1 MDFLALIQQ
10 IGFEDA
16 ELVAETG
23 FNSSPKTKGVL
34 IRAKKPAELDQK
46 TVKPFKDSLS
56 EYSAFSKKLRT
67 QESTMEDLLKKAY
80 ELGAEKAKII
90 GTETIVVE
98 EWVRWKC
105 LYGCPLHGKD
115 AYHPPAAPDS
125 ESTKKVLKEYRK
137 AILLNGP
144 KGKSLT
150 ETAVRLEGHAYNM
163 GYYKAFA
170 MVALTVGTETT
181 PNSGAT

>member
-1 MDFLALIQQ
+1 MDFLELLQQ

-16 ELVAETG
+16 KLVAETG

-34 IRAKKPAELDQK
+34 IRGKKPTESDQK
-46 TVKPFKDSLS
+46 TILPINDSLS
-56 EYSAFSKKLRT
+56 DYSKTSKEVRSKEAIL
-67 QESTMEDLLKKAY
+67 EDVLKKAY

-115 AYHPPAAPDS
+115 AYHPPFAPDS
-125 ESTKKVLKEYRK
+125 ESTKKVLKEYNK

-144 KGKSLT
+144 KGKALT
-150 ETAVRLEGHAYNM
+150 ETAVRLEGEAYNM

-170 MVALTVGTETT
+170 MTALTSGSGTTS
-181 PNSGAT
+181 NSGVA

>member
-10 IGFEDA
+10 VGFEDA

-23 FNSSPKTKGVL
+23 FNSTPKAKGVL
-34 IRAKKPAELDQK
+34 IRAEKPTELDQK
-46 TVKPFKDSLS
+46 TVQATKDSLS
-56 EYSAFSKKLRT
+56 GYSKFSKELRT
-67 QESTMEDLLKKAY
+67 KESTMEDLLKKAY
-80 ELGAEKAKII
+80 ELGDEKANII

-115 AYHPPAAPDS
+115 AYHPPVAPDF
-125 ESTKKVLKEYRK
+125 ESTKRVLKEYRK

-144 KGKSLT
+144 KGKALT
-150 ETAVRLEGHAYNM
+150 ETAVRLEGYAYNM

-170 MVALTVGTETT
+170 MVALTAGAEAT

>member
-1 MDFLALIQQ
+1 MDFLELLQK

-34 IRAKKPAELDQK
+34 IRAKKPTESGQK
-46 TVKPFKDSLS
+46 TIKPFKDSLS
-56 EYSAFSKKLRT
+56 ECSKFSKELRT
-67 QESTMEDLLKKAY
+67 KEPAMEDLLKKAY

-115 AYHPPAAPDS
+115 AYHPPVAPDS
-125 ESTKKVLKEYRK
+125 DSTKKVLKEYSK

-144 KGKSLT
+144 KGKALT
-150 ETAVRLEGHAYNM
+150 ETAVRLEGEAYNM

-170 MVALTVGTETT
+170 MVALTAGAETT
-181 PNSGAT
+181 PSSGAT

>member
-10 IGFEDA
+10 TGFEDV

-34 IRAKKPAELDQK
+34 IRAKKPTELDQK
-46 TVKPFKDSLS
+46 TVKPFKDYLS
-56 EYSAFSKKLRT
+56 EYSTFSKELRT
-67 QESTMEDLLKKAY
+67 KESTMEDLLKKAY

-105 LYGCPLHGKD
+105 LYGCPFHGKD
-115 AYHPPAAPDS
+115 AYHPPVAPDS

-144 KGKSLT
+144 KGKPLT

>member
-1 MDFLALIQQ
+1 MDFLELIQK

-34 IRAKKPAELDQK
+34 IRAKKPTDSDQK
-46 TVKPFKDSLS
+46 TIKPFKDSLS
-56 EYSAFSKKLRT
+56 EFSELSKELRNR
-67 QESTMEDLLKKAY
+67 ESTMEDLLKKAY

-115 AYHPPAAPDS
+115 AYHPPVAPDS
-125 ESTKKVLKEYRK
+125 ESTKRVLKEYSK

-144 KGKSLT
+144 KGKALT
-150 ETAVRLEGHAYNM
+150 ETAVRLEGYAYNM

-170 MVALTVGTETT
+170 MVALTVGAEAT